1 MLRIKIPQIMGDFF
15 IHPIGQYEYFIFTD
29 SSCP

>member
-1 MLRIKIPQIMGDFF
+1 MGDFF